1 MGALQ
6 TINIPPDVLA
16 FLKRKREDDSR
27 PVNEFAAPN
36 IQALTRAQVPV
47 DDSTPRIAPNPTY
60 TSGQFSAPNVSRVGS
75 ADASIQPAPNV
86 TMASGE
92 TRPHTISPLAR
103 VADAPATIA
112 QPPFT
117 PNTIQFSN
125 QPNEFSAPDVTKP
138 TMADRYMASAV
149 PETPT
154 RPIADAPMVASATRE
169 RRTQPRDMLKE
180 ATEATSVPT
189 TPNYG
194 WEKLRDAAGHV
205 ERDPETGQ
213 ELKVARTEARH
224 DKLGRLIAFG
234 KTLGEGLLS
243 GEGLP
248 RSAMRAISDA
258 KNPEQRAQRGAKL
271 QDLRNQQDEGKQIQL
286 ANEQAKLGQIQA
298 NTQRALQPK
307 KHISRNA
314 QGQPIEITEDPTGG
328 ESTVRILDK
337 TTKTVAPNTEWVDDR
352 LKVWNPDTRRYDDA
366 LDTNGQ
372 PITSALKQAVDYTV
386 DGETY
391 TVTPTTALNA
401 RSMNEKFN
409 ITKKME
415 ADRANNQYDI
425 EAQNW
430 DKGETDRVAKET
442 EDYNRAL
449 ADEEERARQL
459 GELQKEQ
466 EENRKVAD
474 DSGTHQ
480 AQASDGKWYSYPN
493 RTAQERAAA
502 RARANQISD
511 DIGRLERQKKSP
523 TKPRPAQPFKRPQL
537 SAPAVSPGKV
547 VPQGKSSGKFYTKAQ
562 VQSYADKAFNG
573 DFNKAKA
580 NVEAEGFTV
589 Q

>member
-60 TSGQFSAPNVSRVGS
+60 TSGQFSAPNVSRVGP
-75 ADASIQPAPNV
+75 ADAPIQPAPNV

-125 QPNEFSAPDVTKP
+125 QPNEFSAPDVTRP

-154 RPIADAPMVASATRE
+154 RPLERLPDAPMVASATRE

-180 ATEATSVPT
+180 ATEAASVPT

-224 DKLGRLIAFG
+224 DKLGKLIAFG

-286 ANEQAKLGQIQA
+286 ANEQAKLGQIRA

-425 EAQNW
+425 EEQNW

-442 EDYNRAL
+442 EEYNRAL
-449 ADEEERARQL
+449 ADEEERTRQL

-493 RTAQERAAA
+493 RTAQERAQA

-537 SAPAVSPGKV
+537 TAPQSSNGTVTPRSTYKP
-547 VPQGKSSGKFYTKAQ
+547 KS
-562 VQSYADKAFNG
+562 DP
-573 DFNKAKA
+573 
-580 NVEAEGFTV
+580 EGLYN
-589 Q
+589 